1 MSKFI
6 TINVLVGSRK
16 GTETLLLCR
25 ALKAMEKSM
34 YDRFLLLPKRNLVR
48 LYLDGKLSA
57 SPSDTNVYAGFMF
70 YAANRSVSYVTDRK
84 KIICSRTRI

>member
-25 ALKAMEKSM
+25 ALKAMEKVCMIDFSC
-34 YDRFLLLPKRNLVR
+34 YQREI
-48 LYLDGKLSA
+48 S
-57 SPSDTNVYAGFMF
+57 SVYTWTE
-70 YAANRSVSYVTDRK
+70 S
-84 KIICSRTRI
+84 